1 MRGRHWKCFY
11 SSESRQNCLFEIK
24 PQSVV
29 SILAKTYIRNAGL
42 CLPVNMNDITNMY
55 KHIFITFFVIYEF
68 VMTLKVNPL
77 HDTHLSQACRA
88 GNMWCLCEGFLWF
101 YCCCVFYS
109 IRNCGKFWPSNRSM
123 TLVISLSFIC
133 FSSLNKF
140 QTKLM
145 LSYIKSNKSIA
156 LTENQM

>member
-1 MRGRHWKCFY
+1 MIRIFLRPVGLVICDVCVKAFCGF
-11 SSESRQNCLFEIK
+11 I
-24 PQSVV
+24 VV
-29 SILAKTYIRNAGL
+29 AYFTALGT
-42 CLPVNMNDITNMY
+42 V
-55 KHIFITFFVIYEF
+55 
-68 VMTLKVNPL
+68 
-77 HDTHLSQACRA
+77 
-88 GNMWCLCEGFLWF
+88 GNFD
-101 YCCCVFYS
+101 
-109 IRNCGKFWPSNRSM
+109 PPNRSM